1 MDNNQN
7 LKPIFSCNPFEVIKQ
22 YKNMHKNK
30 DNNIYTLQ
38 EFKDLLNTV
47 KEPFANFCELIY
59 QQIPDE
65 IAAMNFY
72 IITPARLLIE
82 VDSNML
88 GSPPEFRLRMYL
100 DIFSLLYIQLSSTDI
115 KIKFID
121 FAGTF
126 LARRI
131 VEINPVMIANIIA
144 EDVNAFD
151 FKSQSN
157 DSCDFTE
164 KEILTFSK
172 EELVN
177 KFKKWFQHYLPFFL
191 QAVSKEPIPAVSQ
204 YIHSSKPKYS
214 LDLCSERVSPT
225 VRKAYHAL
233 QGLVTLQPCSAKDCI
248 AIQYNRLNPDY
259 QLLHNL
265 CLFFLENISPSHER
279 GNYKTLPF
287 LVDMAHL
294 YELFVAEWLKKNT
307 PQGYFF
313 KQQHPI
319 EISQNRHFNI
329 DILLCDAATGK
340 TIAVLDTKYKAPERG
355 GYTDIHQMISYA
367 NTTKCKQ
374 AFLIYPKD
382 LPQPLD
388 IKSDQIQVRSLTFSL
403 DDNLDRAGQT
413 FLKNLFLFSE
423 FPQNSYQ

>member
-1 MDNNQN
+1 MDINPAQPRIIEITEYENKLFPLDKIPDSAGVELYEKYKTQVDIEFPTYTTKGHWKLKAKGWVGYIPLTPELHLKINPKVPIQN
-7 LKPIFSCNPFEVIKQ
+7 LFGMLEYAYNLKGFRFLEGLMDCESLEDFYNNLAHILAHKVLERCRKGLYRTYLPKTQQLSYVRGRLDVQQLIQKPWNVKLKCDYEEHTADIKENQ
-22 YKNMHKNK
+22 
-30 DNNIYTLQ
+30 ILVWTL
-38 EFKDLLNTV
+38 
-47 KEPFANFCELIY
+47 
-59 QQIPDE
+59 
-65 IAAMNFY
+65 Y
-72 IITPARLLIE
+72 IIGR
-82 VDSNML
+82 
-88 GSPPEFRLRMYL
+88 
-100 DIFSLLYIQLSSTDI
+100 SS
-115 KIKFID
+115 
-121 FAGTF
+121 
-126 LARRI
+126 
-131 VEINPVMIANIIA
+131 
-144 EDVNAFD
+144 
-151 FKSQSN
+151 
-157 DSCDFTE
+157 
-164 KEILTFSK
+164 
-172 EELVN
+172 
-177 KFKKWFQHYLPFFL
+177 
-191 QAVSKEPIPAVSQ
+191 
-204 YIHSSKPKYS
+204 
-214 LDLCSERVSPT
+214 LCSERVSPT

-287 LVDMAHL
+287 LVDMAYL

-329 DILLCDAATGK
+329 DILLCDASTGK
-340 TIAVLDTKYKAPERG
+340 TIAVLDTKYKAPELA
-355 GYTDIHQMISYA
+355 GYTDIHQIISYA

-388 IKSDQIQVRSLTFSL
+388 IKSDQIQVRSLTFPL

-423 FPQNSYQ
+423 SSQNSHQ

>member
-1 MDNNQN
+1 MDINPAQPRIIELTEYENKLFQRDEIPYSAGVELYEKYKIQVDIEFPTYKTRENWKLKAKGWVGYIPVTPELHLKINPKVPIQN
-7 LKPIFSCNPFEVIKQ
+7 LFGMLEYAYNLKGFRFLEGLMDCESLEDFYNNLAHILAHKVLERCRKGLYRTYLPKTQQLSYVRGRLDVQQVIQKPWNVKLKCDYEEHTADIKENQ
-22 YKNMHKNK
+22 
-30 DNNIYTLQ
+30 ILAWTL
-38 EFKDLLNTV
+38 
-47 KEPFANFCELIY
+47 
-59 QQIPDE
+59 
-65 IAAMNFY
+65 Y
-72 IITPARLLIE
+72 IIGR
-82 VDSNML
+82 
-88 GSPPEFRLRMYL
+88 
-100 DIFSLLYIQLSSTDI
+100 SS
-115 KIKFID
+115 
-121 FAGTF
+121 
-126 LARRI
+126 
-131 VEINPVMIANIIA
+131 
-144 EDVNAFD
+144 
-151 FKSQSN
+151 
-157 DSCDFTE
+157 
-164 KEILTFSK
+164 
-172 EELVN
+172 
-177 KFKKWFQHYLPFFL
+177 
-191 QAVSKEPIPAVSQ
+191 
-204 YIHSSKPKYS
+204 
-214 LDLCSERVSPT
+214 LCSERVSPT

-265 CLFFLENISPSHER
+265 CLFFLENISPSHES

-307 PQGYFF
+307 PEGYFF

-329 DILLCDAATGK
+329 DILLCNAATGK
-340 TIAVLDTKYKAPERG
+340 TIAVLDTKYKAPELG
-355 GYTDIHQMISYA
+355 GNTDIYQMISYA

-388 IKSDQIQVRSLTFSL
+388 IKSDQIQVRSLIFSL

-423 FPQNSYQ
+423 SSQNSHQ